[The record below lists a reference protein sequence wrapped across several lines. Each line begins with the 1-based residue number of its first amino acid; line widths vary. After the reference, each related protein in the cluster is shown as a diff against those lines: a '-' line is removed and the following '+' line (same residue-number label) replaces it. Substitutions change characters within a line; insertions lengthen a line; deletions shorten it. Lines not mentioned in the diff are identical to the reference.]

1 MFDKKINEIDR
12 IPKRISDP
20 KSNMRKFNRRTKK
33 MKRGKNKQ
41 GESLNRYRYIPRDDI
56 INLYNIERK

>member
-1 MFDKKINEIDR
+1 MFDKKINEIDC

-20 KSNMRKFNRRTKK
+20 KSNMRKINRRTKK
-33 MKRGKNKQ
+33 MKRSKNKQ
-41 GESLNRYRYIPRDDI
+41 GESLNRYKYIPRDDI